1 MKSLKKDI
9 DFDFSMFLSLEKAKR
24 KFRLELR
31 KKNQSLLLCLS
42 TIFFSLFFVSK
53 YTQRKRDTNIKYEQ
67 YPF

>member
-9 DFDFSMFLSLEKAKR
+9 DFDFSKFLSLEKAKR

-31 KKNQSLLLCLS
+31 KKKNQSLLLCLS

-53 YTQRKRDTNIKYEQ
+53 YTQRKRDTNIKYE
-67 YPF
+67 